1 MTNWPRQGVRTM
13 TLAAVLGAALMAMLL
28 MAPSAWAAPTEMA
41 VIETRAVLESDSDDG
56 IDAALKKALERAVR
70 GAAAMGLGTVQIS
83 GAYRGPG
90 YVVVQILATVAG
102 ETDEPDGTAQ
112 PRPGPGSSGR
122 MRAPGGGDPSR
133 VGEPPAPDEL

>member
-1 MTNWPRQGVRTM
+1 M

-41 VIETRAVLESDSDDG
+41 MIETRAALESDSDDG
-56 IDAALKKALERAVR
+56 INAALKKALERAVR

-102 ETDEPDGTAQ
+102 ETEEPDGTPE
-112 PRPGPGSSGR
+112 PRPTPGSSGR
-122 MRAPGGGDPSR
+122 MSSPRGGDPSR
-133 VGEPPAPDEL
+133 VGEPPAPDQL

>member
-13 TLAAVLGAALMAMLL
+13 TLAAVLGAALMALLL

-102 ETDEPDGTAQ
+102 ETDESDGTAP

-133 VGEPPAPDEL
+133 VGEPAAPDEL